1 MKAILITGASGL
13 VGSELSEG
21 LLKKGIE
28 VRGLSRNPK
37 RLPPGIK
44 GFYWDPESGEMDHSA
59 LKGIS
64 SLVHLAGENI
74 AEGRWTEKRKKEI
87 IESRTRSCDVLASA
101 LSQQAAEGESL
112 PESIILA
119 SAIGYYGSRGDELLD
134 EASEP
139 GEGFLA
145 ETTLAWEEAGQFP
158 EKMRQVRLRIGVV
171 LSRKGGAL
179 NEMERPL
186 KLFAGAVPGSGRQYL
201 SWIHHSDLVS
211 IIQFAIENSS
221 VEGVYNAV
229 APDPRTMDSFMRALG
244 KEVGRPV
251 YLPNVPG
258 FVLKMMLGEMSEMV
272 LGGARIS
279 SARIEE
285 AGFHFKFGNLENALK
300 ALYRD

>member
-1 MKAILITGASGL
+1 MKAILISGASGL

>member
-13 VGSELSEG
+13 VGSELSKD
-21 LLKKGIE
+21 LLKKGYE
-28 VRGLSRNPK
+28 VRGLSRNPE
-37 RLPPGIK
+37 RLEGGIK

-74 AEGRWTEKRKKEI
+74 AEGRWTEKRKREI

-101 LSQQAAEGESL
+101 LSQLAAEGEAL
-112 PESIILA
+112 PESLILA

-134 EASEP
+134 EESSP
-139 GEGFLA
+139 GDGFLA
-145 ETTLAWEEAGQFP
+145 ETTLAWEQAGQFP
-158 EKMRQVRLRIGVV
+158 QSVRQVRLRIGVV
-171 LSRKGGAL
+171 LSRQGGAL

-186 KLFAGAVPGSGRQYL
+186 KLFAGAVPGSGKQYL

-211 IIQFAIENSS
+211 IILFSIENSS
-221 VEGVYNAV
+221 VKGIYNAV
-229 APDPRTMDSFMRALG
+229 SPDPRTMDSFMRALG
-244 KEVGRPV
+244 REVGRPV

-279 SARIEE
+279 SARMEK
-285 AGFHFKFGNLENALK
+285 AGFRFQHGNLENALSD
-300 ALYRD
+300 LYQR